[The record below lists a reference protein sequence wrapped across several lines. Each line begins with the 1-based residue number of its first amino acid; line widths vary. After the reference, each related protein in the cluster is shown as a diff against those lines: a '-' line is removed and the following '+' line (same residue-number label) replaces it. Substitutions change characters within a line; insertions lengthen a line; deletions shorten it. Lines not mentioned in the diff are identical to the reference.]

1 MTKVAISI
9 AAENT
14 FTDPLNC
21 PRDSVL
27 ITLNPTGGTAIG
39 TVTIQVRDYTNPTS
53 PGVWEDWAKQLVAS
67 GVCQSFIID
76 IPVSNQQI
84 RVGFLT
90 GEYTSGTLTGRI
102 QHS

>member
-9 AAENT
+9 AAQNT

-27 ITLNPTGGTAIG
+27 ITLNSTGGTAIG
-39 TVTIQVRDYTNPTS
+39 TVTVQVRDYSDPNS
-53 PGVWEDWAKQLVAS
+53 PGPWEDWVKQLVAS
-67 GVCQSFIID
+67 GICQSFIVD

>member
-1 MTKVAISI
+1 MAKVAISI
-9 AAENT
+9 AAQNT

-27 ITLNPTGGTAIG
+27 VVLNPTGGTGVG
-39 TVTIQVRDYTNPTS
+39 TVTTQIRDYTNPEI
-53 PGVWEDWAKQLVAS
+53 PGAWEDWDRRVVAS
-67 GVCQSFIID
+67 GACQAFIID

-84 RVGFLT
+84 RVGFKT
-90 GEYTSGTLTGRI
+90 AEYTSGTLTGRI